1 MKGLLLKDLYMAKKY
16 CRANF
21 VFVVLCLAISAFG
34 VNSIFFM
41 VYSMVF
47 ISVIPVSL
55 ISYDEKSRWNI
66 YSEAFPWSRSQ
77 VVSAKYLMA
86 MILVGV
92 IWILNVLAQI
102 IRILRN
108 PSLQWSNIAVEL
120 SVLLVTGIFSSSMIL
135 PVIFKFGAEKGRVA
149 YYTVIVVV
157 CAASAALSTVSMDL
171 NVDLNISLPLIW
183 IKLFPVV
190 VLLVGICIFAGSWLL
205 SMKFY
210 ENRDL

>member
-16 CRANF
+16 CRVNF
-21 VFVVLCLAISAFG
+21 VFVILCLAMSAFG

-66 YSEAFPWSRSQ
+66 YSEVFPWSRFQ

-86 MILVGV
+86 IILVGGV
-92 IWILNVLAQI
+92 WILTALAQI
-102 IRILRN
+102 IRMLRN
-108 PSLQWSNIAVEL
+108 PFLQWTNILMEL
-120 SVLLVTGIFSSSMIL
+120 SVLLVMGIFSSSIIL
-135 PVIFKFGAEKGRVA
+135 PVIFKFGAEKGRIA
-149 YYTVIVVV
+149 YYAVIVVV
-157 CAASAALSTVSMDL
+157 CAASAAVSTAG
-171 NVDLNISLPLIW
+171 VDLNIDLPLIW
-183 IKLFPVV
+183 IKLIPAAI
-190 VLLVGICIFAGSWLL
+190 LIAGICVFAGSWLL

-210 ENRDL
+210 EKREL